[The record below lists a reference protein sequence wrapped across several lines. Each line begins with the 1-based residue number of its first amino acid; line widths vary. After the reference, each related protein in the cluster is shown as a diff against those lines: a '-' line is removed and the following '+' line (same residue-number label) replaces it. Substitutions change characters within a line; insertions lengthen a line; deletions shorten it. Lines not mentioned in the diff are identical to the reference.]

1 MAIHSITEWFIPE
14 RVQGAHDALIRAR
27 TVVGV
32 ALLAGVI
39 APLFAVSY
47 FELNHPAMAY
57 GILAGGT
64 GLLFGPVLL
73 RLTGAI
79 SLAAQFVVAC
89 MYGMVCWMV
98 YVNGGILS
106 TSSVWF
112 ASIPFAAVF
121 VGGRRAGLFWS
132 MLTLLAIAVVFL
144 ASGDPGALPAS
155 PIGPE
160 HHPLQQAKSLVG
172 LSLVVLSLAMAYDR
186 AKTRSLE
193 KLDSARA
200 DAERASAAIET
211 LLAQVTR
218 SIRAASNESRDIVG
232 STESMACT
240 MADQRARAEGM
251 MATAQ
256 AMAVMTGQNAAESV
270 RAREVARA
278 AGTAASEAGDAMDA
292 AVAQLSAARE
302 AIGAAAGRLDELG
315 QKSAEVNGIVKLIRD
330 IADQTNLLALN
341 AAIEAARAGEMGRG
355 FAVVA
360 DEVRKLAERTQN
372 ATQDIDQ
379 KISLIV
385 CGTNEAIVAMKDGN
399 AQMHAGRDNAQ
410 HAQDKLGAMIDDT
423 HRLADVLAGVAAAG
437 ETQNR
442 GFSAFAGDITAVAE
456 ATRAL
461 SEETGSIADATGR
474 LDKLMAE
481 LGDSVKRHD
490 SLMSDDAAPR
500 PATIVV

>member
-1 MAIHSITEWFIPE
+1 MALQAVTEWFIPE
-14 RVQGAHDALIRAR
+14 RVREEHDALIRAR

-47 FELNHPAMAY
+47 FKLHHPAMAW
-57 GILAGGT
+57 GILAGGA
-64 GLLFGPVLL
+64 GLLAGPPLL
-73 RLTGAI
+73 RASGAI
-79 SLAAQFVVAC
+79 GLVAHYVVAC

-121 VGGRRAGLFWS
+121 VGGRLAGLVWS
-132 MLTLLAIAVVFL
+132 ALTLAAIAVVFL
-144 ASGDPGALPAS
+144 ASNAPGALPVS
-155 PIGPE
+155 PIGAE

-172 LSLVVLSLAMAYDR
+172 LSLVVLSLATAYDR
-186 AKTRSLE
+186 AKARSLA
-193 KLDSARA
+193 KLDAARA
-200 DAERASAAIET
+200 DAECASAAIAA

-218 SIRAASNESRDIVG
+218 SIGAASGESRDIAA
-232 STESMACT
+232 STESMART
-240 MADQRARAEGM
+240 MAKQRARAEGM
-251 MATAQ
+251 MATAE
-256 AMAVMTGQNAAESV
+256 AMAAMSSEHAAESD

-278 AGTAASEAGDAMDA
+278 AGEAASGAGDAMDA
-292 AVAQLSAARE
+292 AVAQLASARA
-302 AIGAAAGRLDELG
+302 AIAAAAGRLDELG

-341 AAIEAARAGEMGRG
+341 AAIEAARAGESGRG

-385 CGTNEAIVAMKDGN
+385 DGTEAAIVAMQDGN
-399 AQMHAGRDNAQ
+399 AQMHAGSEHAA
-410 HAQDKLGAMIDDT
+410 HAQRTLGATIDGT
-423 HRLADVLAGVAAAG
+423 HRLAGLLAAIAAAG
-437 ETQNR
+437 ETQKR
-442 GFSAFAGDITAVAE
+442 GFADFAADTAAVA
-456 ATRAL
+456 ATTRAL
-461 SEETGSIADATGR
+461 SDETGHIADATGR
-474 LDKLMAE
+474 LDRLMAE
-481 LGDSVKRHD
+481 LGESVRRHD
-490 SLMSDDAAPR
+490 QPAA
-500 PATIVV
+500 